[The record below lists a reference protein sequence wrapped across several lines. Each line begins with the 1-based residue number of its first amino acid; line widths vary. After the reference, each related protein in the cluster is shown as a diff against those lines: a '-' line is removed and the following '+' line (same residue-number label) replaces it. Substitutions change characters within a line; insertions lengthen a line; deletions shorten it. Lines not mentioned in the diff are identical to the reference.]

1 MLSTILNDT
10 VRDANRLFNSAF
22 GPMGQPIA
30 SGGPVGRMP
39 GVNLWRTSDHCVAE
53 MELPG
58 YRMEDLEVLVTEDTL
73 TVCGQ
78 RQPTHPEEA
87 TVLRAERSP
96 IRFERSIPMPVAVDA
111 DHAEA
116 TLESGVLRVTL
127 PIAASARPQ
136 RIAIRSG
143 DAESSQSLP
152 DAGEATAQA

>member
-58 YRMEDLEVLVTEDTL
+58 YRMEDLEVLVLLREHGFDTKTKVEL
-73 TVCGQ
+73 REGTIDLGERVAVVGRVRRSAVREGTGGSY
-78 RQPTHPEEA
+78 RQPPQQIALEAPDDHPLI
-87 TVLRAERSP
+87 VS
-96 IRFERSIPMPVAVDA
+96 D
-111 DHAEA
+111 D
-116 TLESGVLRVTL
+116 
-127 PIAASARPQ
+127 
-136 RIAIRSG
+136 
-143 DAESSQSLP
+143 P
-152 DAGEATAQA
+152 DTFGA